1 MEVTLI
7 EMLNAREARAI
18 RQRELLLKYNKP
30 LISFTMNIAGPEKNN
45 FQIKRGYELGK
56 RLLKGQLMA
65 KKIPVLHFEEI
76 CKNTGN
82 EAIYVLDSNAM
93 TIKAVTSSIEN
104 AMPVGRLFDMDVIK
118 PEGDKVERTEL
129 NLSPRKCLICGQQAQ
144 ICARSRTHSV
154 NELQLETKK
163 ILAEALNEYDTDT
176 IASLA
181 CKSLLYEVATTPK
194 PGLVDRDNSGS
205 HKDMDF
211 FTFQA
216 STAAL
221 FPYFK
226 SCAKTGIETRNK
238 NASETFELLRG
249 IGKIAE
255 GEMLLATN
263 GVNTHKGAIFS
274 MGIFCGALGRIEP
287 SLWRE
292 PKIVLDECAK
302 MAAGLTSHDYAN
314 ITNETADT
322 AGEKLFLK
330 YGISGARGQAEAGFP
345 AVLSVGLPKLEDGL
359 RRGLS
364 INDAGCAVLLAM
376 MACTIDTNII
386 NRSSVEEH
394 RCISRDIAELLQD
407 EPFPS
412 RETLKKLDAEF
423 IDRNISP
430 GGTAD
435 LLSLVYML
443 HFLKEEYQ

>member
-7 EMLNAREARAI
+7 EMLNTREARAI

-76 CKNTGN
+76 CENTGN

-93 TIKAVTSSIEN
+93 TIKAVTSSIED

-194 PGLVDRDNSGS
+194 PGLIDRENSGS

-211 FTFQA
+211 FTFQS

-255 GEMLLATN
+255 GEMLLATD

-274 MGIFCGALGRIEP
+274 MGILCGALGRIKP

-314 ITNETADT
+314 ITSKTADT

-345 AVLSVGLPKLEDGL
+345 AVLNVGLPKLEDGL

-364 INDAGCAVLLAM
+364 INDAGCAALLAM

-394 RCISRDIAELLQD
+394 RCISSDIAELLKD
-407 EPFPS
+407 EPYPS
-412 RETLKKLDAEF
+412 RETLKKLDDEF